1 MLLYDGKVGDIVI
14 QPGSNDGGKSPAN
27 AIATVALD
35 DLKPQM
41 QRQMRQFEDGSHAY
55 SERLAALVAFIP
67 RSIYIDRAWPASL
80 RMRLPSQLPQWWQ
93 TGPFGHKWAST

>member
-55 SERLAALVAFIP
+55 S
-67 RSIYIDRAWPASL
+67 
-80 RMRLPSQLPQWWQ
+80 
-93 TGPFGHKWAST
+93 